1 HRPIYYRPPVMPVKG
16 IASQKDYQNIL
27 SNAGATKLVVV
38 MFTAAWC
45 GPCQTIK
52 PIYEKLSNECHHVTF
67 MKVDVDEFKELADK
81 AGITAMPTFQ
91 YFKDNQKIAELKGTE
106 ATEIEK
112 LIKQHQGI
120 FTKMLRSDHR

>member
-1 HRPIYYRPPVMPVKG
+1 HQPIYYRPPVMPVKG
-16 IASQKDYQNIL
+16 IASQEDYRNIL

-52 PIYEKLSNECHHVTF
+52 SIYEKLSNEYHHITF
-67 MKVDVDEFKELADK
+67 MKVDVDEFEELADE

-112 LIKQHQGI
+112 LIKQHQG
-120 FTKMLRSDHR
+120 SVEE